1 MTRYHHPSYG
11 RTMDNVIDLPIEISF
26 EEAKQILTKLHKFVS
41 EDWAF
46 GDAEAYWA
54 DEDGNEVAG
63 SYKAGGTVSLWF
75 TDNRVIKCTDNQ
87 LIELDNCY
95 AIITRGRNDRLDQ
108 YGE

>member
-11 RTMDNVIDLPIEISF
+11 RTMDNVIDLPIAISF
-26 EEAKQILTKLHKFVS
+26 EEAKQILTKLHKFVL

-46 GDAEAYWA
+46 GDAEAHWA

-63 SYKAGGTVSLWF
+63 SYASGNSVSLWF
-75 TDNRVIKCTDNQ
+75 TDNRVIKCTDAQ
-87 LIELDNCY
+87 MRELNACY
-95 AIITRGRNDRLDQ
+95 LTITRSRNDSLDK

>member
-1 MTRYHHPSYG
+1 
-11 RTMDNVIDLPIEISF
+11 MDNVIDLPIEISF
-26 EEAKQILTKLHKFVS
+26 DEAKQILSKLRKFVS

-63 SYKAGGTVSLWF
+63 SYRAGRRVSLWF
-75 TDNRVIKCTDNQ
+75 TDNRVVKCTDDQ
-87 LIELDNCY
+87 LIELNNCY
-95 AIITRGRNDRLDQ
+95 AAITRGRNDSLDK